1 MLTMG
6 FIGLGKSTHR
16 YHLPYLRTRENITV
30 KTIYNRSPKPA
41 TPETAGIHLT
51 TDLDELL
58 NDPAIQLVTIATP
71 AATHYEFAKQVI
83 EAGKHVIVE
92 KPFAAS
98 VKEAKELLALAA
110 EKDVMAMPYQNRR
123 FDGDYLA
130 LKQVVERGY
139 LGDVLEVEMHM
150 DHFRPD
156 QTAHVGPKEEGN
168 FYGLGVHT
176 IDRMLALF
184 GRPTAVSYDIRS
196 LRNPASVDDYFEADL
211 FYGERLKVKVKTSFL
226 VATPYPQVIAHGTQ
240 GSFIKFGEDQQ
251 ENDLKAGIMPGVP
264 DFGIDSPKNYGTL
277 HYQNANG
284 DWIDK
289 QLPTPLGDYGRVYD
303 AAYET
308 IINGKAKLVS
318 NAEILTNIEI
328 LENGFA
334 KPSPSVYHLN

>member
-6 FIGLGKSTHR
+6 FIGLGKSTNR
-16 YHLPYLRTRENITV
+16 YHLPYLKTRANIRV
-30 KTIYNRSPKPA
+30 KTIYNRSKKEPTELTK
-41 TPETAGIHLT
+41 GIQQT
-51 TDLDELL
+51 TELADLL
-58 NDPAIQLVTIATP
+58 NDPEIQLVTIATP
-71 AATHYEFAKQVI
+71 ASTHYEFAKQVI

-92 KPFAAS
+92 KPFAGTLA
-98 VKEAKELLALAA
+98 EAKELLALAKA
-110 EKDVMAMPYQNRR
+110 KGVMAMPYQNRR

-139 LGDVLEVEMHM
+139 LGEIVEVETHM

-156 QTAHVGPKEEGN
+156 KTAHVGPKEEGN

-184 GRPTAVSYDIRS
+184 GRPDAVSYDIRA
-196 LRNPASVDDYFEADL
+196 LRNAESVDDYFEADL
-211 FYGERLKVKVKTSFL
+211 FYGEQLKVKVKTSFL
-226 VATPYPQVIAHGTQ
+226 VASSYPQVILHGTN
-240 GSFIKFGEDQQ
+240 GSFIKYGEDQQ
-251 ENDLKAGIMPGVP
+251 ENDLKAGVLPGDVG
-264 DFGIDSPKNYGTL
+264 FGADSPDHYGRL

-289 QLPTPLGDYGRVYD
+289 QLATPLGDYGRVYD

-308 IINGKAKLVS
+308 ILNGTTKLVS
-318 NAEILTNIEI
+318 DEEILTTIEI

-334 KPSPSVYHLN
+334 KPSPSVYHLD